1 MRQCRARTAT
11 RRGCGARRPQPLQ
24 ACGACLGAVG
34 LHDALPDACAFHCG
48 GALERAG
55 GARGAQA
62 SAKREA
68 LGTAC
73 GHARL
78 SVAPAANA
86 TPATHARDTS
96 AHSASPRSEQYS
108 TWANALVKSRR
119 AALERE
125 RRRTV
130 DGRLDGSVDGHGCR
144 CAGAEAAGVDEER
157 GKRAEGWAHLTS
169 QAGPTRNDCSALNA
183 LQGVDAALS
192 RAAALRMLAVRVQ
205 PHRKAAQPLADVGAR
220 RCYRVAAWSSPSSR
234 RLHRPTLRG

>member
-1 MRQCRARTAT
+1 MWDAGVMRARRPPTLQRRANAALAPLWRSLGRRGLLSARRLLLRRLHRLLRESRGDMRQPWARTAT
-11 RRGCGARRPQPLQ
+11 GRGCGARRAQPLQ
-24 ACGACLGAVG
+24 TWGARLRPVG

-55 GARGAQA
+55 GASGAQA

-96 AHSASPRSEQYS
+96 ARRASPRSEQRS
-108 TWANALVKSRR
+108 TWAVRAHASRR

-125 RRRTV
+125 RG
-130 DGRLDGSVDGHGCR
+130 D
-144 CAGAEAAGVDEER
+144 
-157 GKRAEGWAHLTS
+157 
-169 QAGPTRNDCSALNA
+169 
-183 LQGVDAALS
+183 ALS
-192 RAAALRMLAVRVQ
+192 MAVLMVQ
-205 PHRKAAQPLADVGAR
+205 
-220 RCYRVAAWSSPSSR
+220 
-234 RLHRPTLRG
+234 